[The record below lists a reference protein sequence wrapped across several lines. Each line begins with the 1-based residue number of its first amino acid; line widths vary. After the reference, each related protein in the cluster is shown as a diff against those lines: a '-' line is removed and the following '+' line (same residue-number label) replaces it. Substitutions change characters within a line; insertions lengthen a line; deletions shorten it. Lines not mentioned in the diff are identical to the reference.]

1 MERLGKQDC
10 LTELLTNSVCIPA
23 AGQGALAILIRSAE
37 DQFRYAVQSINCH
50 TTFNVLRSEWAFL
63 EHLGVEDTRYVGVL
77 GSVENK
83 ALELEG
89 ALAVPDVGE
98 RIHFIVKGT
107 LGQEEELGKTLAEE
121 ILEAGGRD
129 ILQQL
134 NLL

>member
-1 MERLGKQDC
+1 
-10 LTELLTNSVCIPA
+10 
-23 AGQGALAILIRSAE
+23 
-37 DQFRYAVQSINCH
+37 
-50 TTFNVLRSEWAFL
+50 
-63 EHLGVEDTRYVGVL
+63 VGVV
-77 GSVENK
+77 GSLERK

-98 RIHFIVKGT
+98 RIHFIVKGN
-107 LGQEEELGKTLAEE
+107 LGQEEELGRTLAEE